1 MPYIGW
7 SAGSN
12 ITGPTIGTTN
22 DMPVIEPKSFKAL
35 GLFPF
40 QINPHYINQIA
51 EGFNGETRDQRLEE
65 FVKMNPGIAV
75 VCLPE
80 GTALLM
86 ENNVL
91 KFLGDTPAILFQQEK
106 NEVSFVREEISAD
119 NDLSYLL

>member
-1 MPYIGW
+1 
-7 SAGSN
+7 
-12 ITGPTIGTTN
+12 
-22 DMPVIEPKSFKAL
+22 MPVIEPKSFKAL

-51 EGFNGETRDQRLEE
+51 TGFNGETRDQRLEE
-65 FVKMNPGIAV
+65 FVKMNPGISV

-91 KFLGDTPAILFQQEK
+91 KFLGDTPAVLFRQEK
-106 NEVSFVREEISAD
+106 NEEPFVRKEITAGA
-119 NDLSYLL
+119 NLSYLF